1 MRTTLPAR
9 GARTL
14 GVLAA
19 LALLPELGPAQVP
32 PDERYLVFD
41 TDHFRVV
48 FPSGLE
54 RFARRAAARAEWAY
68 TALSEHFIEPPRGRI
83 ALVVSDNADWP
94 NASATPIPSNRVTLI
109 ATPDIGE
116 RELDYYTDWLALTLV
131 HELTHVFHLDRAAGV
146 WRIGRAL
153 FGRSPIFFPAF
164 YQPRWV
170 IEGLA
175 TYYESRLTGAGRAY
189 GSYFDMLLSSAAAEG
204 EFLTV
209 DAADG
214 LAPRWPAGQ
223 APYAYGG
230 LFFRS
235 LAESHGDSAIVAF
248 TRRGAARLPYTLNW
262 ASRPHFG
269 STLSAGWNA
278 WRSAYQA
285 SAQAAADSLRALG
298 ATVGDPL
305 SGFAWNIPTPRYS
318 PDGRYL
324 AFALISPR
332 DDPATVVLDAASG
345 RVVRRLRRN
354 SAGGVAWARDG
365 STLFT
370 QQLEF
375 ADRYRI
381 FSELYALDVT
391 HGDEHR
397 LTVRGR
403 ITQADLGP
411 ASQALVAVQSA
422 RGSNRLVLLE
432 LETGR
437 LSRLTELAPDVN
449 WGRPR
454 WSPDGT
460 RIAAERWLEGHILD
474 LVVLDRS
481 GEVLWEVTR
490 DAAVDV
496 APAWSPDGRYLL
508 WASDRRGSF
517 DIYAVEW
524 SETASE
530 SGRAAGPIWQV
541 TRTLGGA
548 MDPDVSPDGRWLAY
562 VAHHPEGFRVERIRF
577 DPQSWRLAGP
587 TLRRLRDVPVPRFS
601 SEPAGR
607 ARVRPYSPFPSL
619 WPQSWLPFIASGSK
633 HVGTFIGATVFG
645 TDDVRRHTYAILAGW
660 RTGVSDVEAL
670 GAYVYSGLGDPIL
683 QFSVSQDWSSGSAA
697 TADGEVV
704 GLVEREREFRV
715 AATFARPRARSL
727 ISLTPAFSVE
737 QIRYSTTDPRYRVED
752 PTLTD
757 LEGSLRLAYSTARYH
772 PRSVSPEKGLLAR
785 LDFSHARQADDL
797 NHWRMTGELE
807 LRSYASFPV
816 FGCTNH
822 VVAARLAVGASE
834 GHGRPA
840 ELLELG
846 GTPGRALDLGF
857 GVTLGGGSRYHLR
870 GFAEGVLAGD
880 RIAAASLEYRFPLAL
895 VGRGYGLW
903 PALLDRLS
911 TSLFVDVGS
920 AWRAGVSTRGR
931 RIASAGGELSL
942 DLGLGYHLTYRF
954 RIGLARQVSVPA
966 GEKERWSGYLST
978 GVAF

>member
-1 MRTTLPAR
+1 MRASLPTC
-9 GARTL
+9 GARML
-14 GVLAA
+14 GVLAV
-19 LALLPELGPAQVP
+19 LLFLPEAGPAQVP
-32 PDERYLVFD
+32 PDERFMVFE

-54 RFARRAAARAEWAY
+54 TFARRAASRAEWAY
-68 TALSEHFIEPPRGRI
+68 AALSEHFIEPPHGRV
-83 ALVVSDNADWP
+83 ALVISDNADRP
-94 NASATPIPSNRVTLI
+94 NASATPVPSNRVTLI

-116 RELDYYTDWLALTLV
+116 RGLDYYTDWLALTLL
-131 HELTHVFHLDRAAGV
+131 HELTHIFHLDRAAGV

-153 FGRSPIFFPAF
+153 FGRSPVFFPAF

-170 IEGLA
+170 TEGLA
-175 TYYESRLTGAGRAY
+175 TYYESRLSGAGRAY
-189 GSYFDMLLSSAAAEG
+189 GSYFDMLLSSAAVEG
-204 EFLTV
+204 KLLTV

-214 LAPRWPAGQ
+214 LVPKWPAGQ

-230 LFFRS
+230 LYFRS

-262 ASRPHFG
+262 ASRPYFG

-285 SAQAAADSLRALG
+285 SAQAAADSLRALD
-298 ATVGDPL
+298 ATVGEPL

-318 PDGRYL
+318 PDARYL
-324 AFALISPR
+324 AFALVSAR
-332 DDPATVVLDAASG
+332 DDPATVVLDAGSG
-345 RVVRRLRRN
+345 RVVRRVRRN
-354 SAGGVAWARDG
+354 SAGGNTWAPHG
-365 STLFT
+365 STLYT

-375 ADRYRI
+375 ADRYRV

-391 HGDEHR
+391 HGREHR

-411 ASQALVAVQSA
+411 AGQALVAVQLA
-422 RGSNRLVLLE
+422 RGSNRLVLLD
-432 LETGR
+432 LGTGR
-437 LSRLTELAPDVN
+437 MSRLTGLAPDVN

-460 RIAAERWLEGHILD
+460 RIAAERWLEGDILD

-481 GEVLWEVTR
+481 GEVIWEVTR

-508 WASDRRGSF
+508 WASDRQGSF

-530 SGRAAGPIWQV
+530 AGRTVGPIWQV

-562 VAHHPEGFRVERIRF
+562 VAHHPEGFRVERVRF
-577 DPQSWRLAGP
+577 DPDSWQPAGP
-587 TLRRLRDVPVPRFS
+587 VRRRLRDERVPRFS
-601 SEPAGR
+601 EPARR

-619 WPQSWLPFIASGSK
+619 WPRSWLPFIASGSK
-633 HVGTFIGATVFG
+633 DVGTFFGATVFG

-670 GAYVYSGLGDPIL
+670 GAYIYSGLGDPIL
-683 QFSVSQDWSSGSAA
+683 QFSLSQDWSSGSAA
-697 TADGEVV
+697 TADGEIV

-752 PTLTD
+752 PTFTD
-757 LEGSLRLAYSTARYH
+757 LEGSLRLVYSTARYH
-772 PRSVSPEKGLLAR
+772 PRSVSPEQGLLAR
-785 LDFSHARQADDL
+785 LDFSHARQADDR
-797 NHWRMTGELE
+797 NRWRMTGELD

-816 FGCTNH
+816 FGCANH
-822 VVAARLAVGASE
+822 VLAARLAVGASE
-834 GHGRPA
+834 GHGRFA
-840 ELLELG
+840 EDLELG
-846 GTPGRALDLGF
+846 GTPGAALGLGF

-870 GFAEGVLAGD
+870 GFAEGVQIGD

-911 TSLFVDVGS
+911 TSLFVDAGS
-920 AWRAGVSTRGR
+920 AWMAGTDERVL
-931 RIASAGGELSL
+931 ASAGSELSL

-954 RIGLARQVSVPA
+954 RMGLARQVAVPIGA
-966 GEKERWSGYLST
+966 RKRWSGYVST